1 MLRGI
6 ASTKST
12 DFGASKCAMRARAQA
27 MMSAAS
33 GGAPGFKTTI
43 AFTASPHVSSGTP
56 ITAAS
61 AIDGWPNSAFSTS
74 AG

>member
-6 ASTKST
+6 ESTKST
-12 DFGASKCAMRARAQA
+12 DFGVLKLAMRVRAQA

-33 GGAPGFKTTI
+33 RGAPGFRTTI
-43 AFTASPHVSSGTP
+43 AFTASPQVSSGTP

-61 AIDGWPNSAFSTS
+61 AI